1 MFLFK
6 LLAHTVG
13 FIVIFMCSRTFIKW
27 RYGRLYAESCKV
39 EIFTFVFVVYVGLQ
53 FEVLGFLVL
62 YFVGVQYR
70 LRSLVREF
78 GPVIQDK
85 VTEETAE
92 KTQNQ
97 QQKEKKDKKVESKT
111 KETHIV
117 LDPSLPIKQN
127 EQEQKFFI

>member
-1 MFLFK
+1 MFLFN

-13 FIVIFMCSRTFIKW
+13 FLVIFLCSRTFIKW
-27 RYGRLYAESCKV
+27 RYGRLYAEACKV

-53 FEVLGFLVL
+53 FAPLSFLVL

-85 VTEETAE
+85 SAEEPAD
-92 KTQNQ
+92 KTQNHQ
-97 QQKEKKDKKVESKT
+97 QSKEKKAKKIEPIT
-111 KETHIV
+111 KENQLIAEPT
-117 LDPSLPIKQN
+117 LPVQQ
-127 EQEQKFFI
+127 QEQKFFI